1 MDTKEGPV
9 SEGRHY
15 RYYVIAILTIGGVL
29 NIADRL
35 ILSILLEDI
44 KAEFAFTD
52 TQIGLITGL
61 AFTVFYVTFGIPI
74 AWLADRKNRKTIVAL
89 SIATWSLMTALCGV
103 ATGFWS
109 LFIARMGVGVGES
122 GSGPAGLSL
131 LSDYFRKHELGRA
144 MGVTTLGATI
154 GTATGLMVG
163 GYFADLLG
171 WRMAFVALGVPGIVL
186 AIIVY
191 LTVREPKRGRFYP
204 DAIPAQ
210 KSANWRE
217 ARASW
222 LVTIASLLKNRL
234 YVGVTLAYAFMIV
247 IGYGFATWLASIM
260 LRKFDVSTADVGF
273 YLGLAFILGG
283 IPGPIIGGFLTDW
296 LVRRDARWRAWL
308 PAIATLLC
316 LPIYYVCL
324 TMTSFWWFLGIFAL
338 GYLTFLVAQP
348 PTLSLLQLAVK
359 PDQRAMAVAIA
370 MLFNNL
376 IGQALGAFLIGLAST
391 NLAPD
396 LGAMSLSYAV
406 MAVSVCFG
414 VPGALLYL
422 WTARFIKSDFETS

>member
-191 LTVREPKRGRFYP
+191 LTVREPKRGQFYP
-204 DAIPAQ
+204 DAVPAQ
-210 KSANWRE
+210 KSESWRE

-222 LVTIASLLKNRL
+222 LVTLASLLKNRL